1 MNVPSCS
8 TIPSKR
14 PVTAVC
20 EKGFREGL
28 VTLLPE
34 LRIRA
39 LRLAQSAAGADDLVQ
54 DTVERAMRF
63 QSQYERGTN
72 LRAWAQQILF
82 SVFVTRYRKSRRER
96 NALRRMTVDPVAWT
110 TRDPFA
116 APDATS
122 RLTAKTEEKLSALPE
137 GFRRVITLVDL
148 EARSYRDA
156 AGELDVPVGTV
167 MSRLHRGRKMLASM
181 MEAEAA

>member
-20 EKGFREGL
+20 EGFREGL

-63 QSQYERGTN
+63 GRS
-72 LRAWAQQILF
+72 
-82 SVFVTRYRKSRRER
+82 
-96 NALRRMTVDPVAWT
+96 
-110 TRDPFA
+110 
-116 APDATS
+116 TS
-122 RLTAKTEEKLSALPE
+122 GA
-137 GFRRVITLVDL
+137 
-148 EARSYRDA
+148 
-156 AGELDVPVGTV
+156 
-167 MSRLHRGRKMLASM
+167 
-181 MEAEAA
+181 